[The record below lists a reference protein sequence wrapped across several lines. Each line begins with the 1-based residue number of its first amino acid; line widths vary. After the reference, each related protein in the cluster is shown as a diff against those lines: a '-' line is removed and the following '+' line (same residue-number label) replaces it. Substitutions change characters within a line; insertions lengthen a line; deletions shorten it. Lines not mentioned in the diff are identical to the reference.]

1 MSDRTTTIPEADTHI
16 DVTIDTANA
25 ASVGT
30 GARKVI
36 IIPKYVTHNVN
47 MKSTNQYIRNSLND
61 PVPIPD
67 MPFPI
72 PTTASVAMKN
82 YGISP
87 TAHDTG

>member
-1 MSDRTTTIPEADTHI
+1 MSNSMTTTPEAETHS

-36 IIPKYVTHNVN
+36 IIPKYVRQIVN
-47 MKSTNQYIRNSLND
+47 TKSTVQYIMKSWMEL
-61 PVPIPD
+61 VAIPAIT
-67 MPFPI
+67 FPI
-72 PTTASVAMKN
+72 PTNARVAMKK

-87 TAHDTG
+87 SAHDRG